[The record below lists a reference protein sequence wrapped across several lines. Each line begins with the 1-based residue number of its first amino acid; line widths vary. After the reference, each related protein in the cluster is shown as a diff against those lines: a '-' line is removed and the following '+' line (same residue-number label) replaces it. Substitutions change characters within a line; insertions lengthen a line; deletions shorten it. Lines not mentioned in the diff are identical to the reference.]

1 NIEKWFNNGGFPK
14 LPSQCHDPLALE
26 HRPSI
31 TLDESLRG
39 ETPASVCNVSRSPDE
54 SIAQSKRSNKVF
66 QKACFDSDMRS
77 LSEDSKGRK
86 SSISYDLRSFSA
98 ERWLF
103 ERMIEHVTHTTACEK
118 GPPRI
123 IHLPPKQPCGTH
135 SSPDFPHDNPNSQ
148 QLILPQRFQKHLN
161 INSSEGPRSSSSAS
175 GPPSLTHR
183 IRCRRRR

>member
-1 NIEKWFNNGGFPK
+1 NIEKWFNNAG
-14 LPSQCHDPLALE
+14 HDPLALE

-39 ETPASVCNVSRSPDE
+39 ETPASVCNVSRSSDE

-98 ERWLF
+98 ERWFF
-103 ERMIEHVTHTTACEK
+103 ERSRPPAGMLVLIQNVKVTSLLK
-118 GPPRI
+118 
-123 IHLPPKQPCGTH
+123 PKQEAGVLQ
-135 SSPDFPHDNPNSQ
+135 SSNSRRAVRG
-148 QLILPQRFQKHLN
+148 IIPQRGGRGNAQ
-161 INSSEGPRSSSSAS
+161 
-175 GPPSLTHR
+175 
-183 IRCRRRR
+183 